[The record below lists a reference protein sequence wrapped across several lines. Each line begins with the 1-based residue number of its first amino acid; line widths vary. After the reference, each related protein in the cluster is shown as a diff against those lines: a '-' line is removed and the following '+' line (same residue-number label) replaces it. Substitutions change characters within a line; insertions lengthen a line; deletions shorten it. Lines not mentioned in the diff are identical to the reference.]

1 MFYSYILLIHKKTNR
16 SSTSNILPFCI
27 REYSSGH
34 VTTLFLN
41 PKNQFVD
48 IFTKELLRGH
58 LEFVFQT
65 WII

>member
-1 MFYSYILLIHKKTNR
+1 M
-16 SSTSNILPFCI
+16 PFCI

-34 VTTLFLN
+34 VTTLFFI

-48 IFTKELLRGH
+48 IFTIELLRGH